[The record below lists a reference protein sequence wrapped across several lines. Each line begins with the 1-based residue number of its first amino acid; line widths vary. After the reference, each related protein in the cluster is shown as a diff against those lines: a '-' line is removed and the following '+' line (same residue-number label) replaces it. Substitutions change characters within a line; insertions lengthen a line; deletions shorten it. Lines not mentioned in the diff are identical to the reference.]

1 MANVGSPP
9 SSFPLRDLIAVS
21 HTFGS
26 RFREEY
32 HMVREH
38 KFFSSHSYRPS
49 ISSSII
55 KEIEGLRDIGLALVT
70 YFYCDFRDPKK
81 QDVSGLLAS
90 LVAQLSAKSD
100 ACYDILSALYSE
112 YDAGSRSPGD
122 HALMDCLEKMLKL
135 EGQPTIHVI
144 IDALDECPNCTGV
157 VPPRERVL
165 ETMEKLVDSNLPNLR
180 ICATS
185 RPEADIQ
192 VALASFASHSVSL
205 HNKAGQNEDITKYI
219 RSVVYADRNM
229 RRWREEDKEMV
240 IDTLSRKADGM

>member
-1 MANVGSPP
+1 
-9 SSFPLRDLIAVS
+9 
-21 HTFGS
+21 
-26 RFREEY
+26 
-32 HMVREH
+32 
-38 KFFSSHSYRPS
+38 
-49 ISSSII
+49 
-55 KEIEGLRDIGLALVT
+55 VT
-70 YFYCDFRDPKK
+70 YFYCDFRDPIK

-112 YDAGSRSPGD
+112 YDAGSRRPGD
-122 HALMDCLEKMLKL
+122 HALMDCLEKKLKL
-135 EGQPTIHVI
+135 KGQPPIYVI

-165 ETMEKLVDSNLPNLR
+165 EMVENIVGLNLPNLR

-192 VALASFASHSVSL
+192 VALASIASHNVSL

-219 RSVVYADRNM
+219 QSVIDTDRNM
-229 RRWREEDKEMV
+229 RRWREEDKKMV
-240 IDTLSRKADGM
+240 IDTLSKKADGM